1 MRTRCRKLSAGV
13 FAFLALAPVMQAQTR
28 ALAPAG
34 SKAPRQT
41 GVPAVVVL
49 QIDTA
54 DGDSIR
60 TIMERDFDF
69 GDRLQPL
76 LLDSV
81 TMVDIWRP
89 GGSRINFR
97 PLAQTRANFV
107 VRGTPTAS
115 GLQVEVFDPKGK
127 LKQQGYFRLPR
138 VPPARLT
145 TIRDSLSAR
154 LETRTKATLAAL
166 ARDSAIR
173 DSLALA
179 AARPVPLTTPGQRV
193 AARRAASVRDSI
205 TRVLD
210 RRDVVLRAAAA
221 QDTLRFDSVFTRLSV
236 RDSIMRDSVARERRF
251 GIHAVSDDVERWL
264 TGVRGIAAT
273 KIAFVDGGK
282 LKIVDSDGANERTLP
297 TVGAALSPSWH
308 PSGRYIV
315 YTSIFRATSAQSSEI
330 TTSADADD
338 NGTRIAQFD
347 LRTMRTRLLAASS
360 RELNITPVYTKDGK
374 SIVWA
379 MGGDSPAELML
390 ASAAGEDSLPK
401 PFVGRTGF
409 ETTSPSF
416 SPDGKQIVFM
426 SPRPLT
432 PQLYTMNVDGTG
444 LRLLTPVVTGLR
456 SYRTGPDWSPSGD
469 KIAYQQQN
477 GDFQV
482 WVIGVKD
489 RIMRQL
495 TNEGENE
502 DPSWAPDGRHLAI
515 TRRLGAIGDPRSIWI
530 LDERTGRLRQ
540 LTHAGDGRLS
550 DWSPPLKPVF

>member
-1 MRTRCRKLSAGV
+1 MTIRCSKLLAGV
-13 FAFLALAPVMQAQTR
+13 FAFLALAPVMQAQIR

-34 SKAPRQT
+34 SKGPRQIE
-41 GVPAVVVL
+41 VPAVVVL

-54 DGDSIR
+54 DGDSLR
-60 TIMERDFDF
+60 TIIERDFDF

-76 LLDSV
+76 ILDSV
-81 TMVDIWRP
+81 TMADIWQP
-89 GGSRINFR
+89 GRSRINFS
-97 PLAQTRANFV
+97 PLAQTRADFV

-138 VPPARLT
+138 VPPSRVT
-145 TIRDSLSAR
+145 TIRDSLTTR
-154 LETRTKATLAAL
+154 LETRAKTTLATL

-179 AARPVPLTTPGQRV
+179 AARPAVLKTPGQRV
-193 AARRAASVRDSI
+193 AARRATAVRDSI

-210 RRDVVLRAAAA
+210 RRDAALRTAAAL
-221 QDTLRFDSVFTRLSV
+221 DTARFDSVFTRLSA
-236 RDSIMRDSVARERRF
+236 RDSIMRDSVGRERRF
-251 GIHAVSDDVERWL
+251 GIHSVSDEVERWL
-264 TGVRGIAAT
+264 TGIRGIAAT

-282 LKIVDSDGANERTLP
+282 LKIVDSDGANARILP

-315 YTSIFRATSAQSSEI
+315 Y
-330 TTSADADD
+330 ADADD

-347 LRTMRTRLLAASS
+347 LRTMKTRLLAASS
-360 RELNITPVYTKDGK
+360 RGLNITPVYTKDGK

-379 MGGDSPAELML
+379 MGGDAPAELML

-432 PQLYTMNVDGTG
+432 PQLYTMNVNGTG
-444 LRLLTPVVTGLR
+444 LRLLTPVVTGKR
-456 SYRTGPDWSPSGD
+456 SYRTGADWSPAGD
-469 KIAYQQQN
+469 KIAFQQQN

-550 DWSPPLKPVF
+550 DWSPALKPVY

>member
-1 MRTRCRKLSAGV
+1 MTIRCLKLIAGV
-13 FAFLALAPVMQAQTR
+13 FAFFALAPVMAAQTR

-34 SKAPRQT
+34 SKAPRQIE
-41 GVPAVVVL
+41 VPAVVVL

-54 DGDSIR
+54 DGDSLR
-60 TIMERDFDF
+60 TIIERDFDF

-76 LLDSV
+76 ILDSV
-81 TMVDIWRP
+81 TMADIWRP
-89 GGSRINFR
+89 GGSRINFS
-97 PLAQTRANFV
+97 PLAQTRVDFV

-145 TIRDSLSAR
+145 TIRDSLTAR
-154 LETRTKATLAAL
+154 LETRSKAALVTL
-166 ARDSAIR
+166 ARDSALR
-173 DSLALA
+173 DSLARA
-179 AARPVPLTTPGQRV
+179 AARPVPVATPGQRA
-193 AARRAASVRDSI
+193 AARRAAAVRDSI

-210 RRDVVLRAAAA
+210 RRDVALRAAAA
-221 QDTLRFDSVFTRLSV
+221 QDTARFDSVFTRLSV
-236 RDSIMRDSVARERRF
+236 RDSIMRDSVGRERRF
-251 GIHAVSDDVERWL
+251 GIHAVSDEVERWL
-264 TGVRGIAAT
+264 TGIRGIAAT

-282 LKIVDSDGANERTLP
+282 LKIVDSDGANARILP

-315 YTSIFRATSAQSSEI
+315 Y
-330 TTSADADD
+330 ADADD

-347 LRTMRTRLLAASS
+347 LRTMKTRLLAASS
-360 RELNITPVYTKDGK
+360 RGLNITPVYTKDGK

-379 MGGDSPAELML
+379 MGGDAPAELML

-432 PQLYTMNVDGTG
+432 PQLYTMNVNGTG
-444 LRLLTPVVTGLR
+444 LRLLTPVVTGKR
-456 SYRTGPDWSPSGD
+456 SYRTGADWSPAGD

-515 TRRLGAIGDPRSIWI
+515 TRRLGAIGEPRSIWI

-550 DWSPPLKPVF
+550 DWSPALKPVF